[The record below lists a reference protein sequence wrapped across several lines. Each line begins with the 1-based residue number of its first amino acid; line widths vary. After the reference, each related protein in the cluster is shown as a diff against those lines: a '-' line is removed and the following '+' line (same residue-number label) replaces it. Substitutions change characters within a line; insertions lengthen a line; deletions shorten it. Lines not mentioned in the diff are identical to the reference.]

1 MFGQCLLLGTG
12 ISGVSTGIY
21 AAITRDKYDNR
32 DRKNEYISIFSIIF
46 IVSFII
52 LFVFHGNSEN
62 LVISNTNIGTGSSPT
77 IGGGK
82 PPF

>member
-1 MFGQCLLLGTG
+1 MFGQCLLMGTG

-21 AAITRDKYDNR
+21 AVFTNDKNELK
-32 DRKNEYISIFSIIF
+32 DRRNEYISIFSIIF

-52 LFVFHGNSEN
+52 LYIFHGNSES
-62 LVISNTNIGTGSSPT
+62 LVKINTTTHGISSPSL
-77 IGGGK
+77 GGK